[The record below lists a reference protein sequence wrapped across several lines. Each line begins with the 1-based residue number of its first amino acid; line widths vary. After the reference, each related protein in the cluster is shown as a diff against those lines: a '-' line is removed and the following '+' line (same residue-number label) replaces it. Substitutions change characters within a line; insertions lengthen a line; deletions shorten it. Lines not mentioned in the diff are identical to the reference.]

1 VRKQLWGKG
10 DWSIVF
16 PPDSSVYK
24 DFSNRPPIRSKLSIL
39 DNAGKVIAER
49 VLETPLAKLE
59 ALNAAARSGRMFL
72 LTQDYSM
79 GAGSYN
85 GLVTTL
91 LTVSDAGFHEP
102 RALDT
107 GSHHEEPIRLLKS
120 LKSDWRV
127 VQHESGPEIFSV
139 SCHPSR
145 NGKFVVDYARYSFDG
160 SQWLEYKHE
169 AAGFWE
175 SDQQFPDASA
185 FR

>member
-1 VRKQLWGKG
+1 
-10 DWSIVF
+10 
-16 PPDSSVYK
+16 
-24 DFSNRPPIRSKLSIL
+24 
-39 DNAGKVIAER
+39 
-49 VLETPLAKLE
+49 
-59 ALNAAARSGRMFL
+59 MFL

-79 GAGSYN
+79 GAGSYS

-91 LTVSDAGFHEP
+91 LTASDASFHEL

-107 GSHHEEPIRLLKS
+107 GSHHAEPIRLMKS

-127 VQHESGPEIFSV
+127 VQHESRPEIFSV

-145 NGKFVVDYARYSFDG
+145 NGKFVVDYARYSFQG
-160 SQWLEYKHE
+160 GQWLEYKHE

-175 SDQQFPDASA
+175 SDEQFPDASA